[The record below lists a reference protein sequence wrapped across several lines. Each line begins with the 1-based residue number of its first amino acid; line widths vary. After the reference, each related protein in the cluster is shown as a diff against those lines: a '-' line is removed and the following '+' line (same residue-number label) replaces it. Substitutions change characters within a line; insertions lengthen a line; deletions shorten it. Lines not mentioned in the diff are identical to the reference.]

1 MDTDALSEA
10 FQDFEKKGKKE
21 ICPTLDQFLWHVAK
35 TGQPM
40 IPWSQFKT
48 YFLFK
53 LDKVMEDFHAS
64 SPEERDTHNPNLE
77 YIPFEDMKKRIL
89 KIVDGYNGIPFTI
102 QRLCELLTDPK
113 RNYTGTDKF
122 LRGLEKNVMVV
133 SYLHSMSE
141 KNGTSTVNRM
151 NGVMFL
157 GNSSLNS
164 DSSRSVNGPG
174 IPKTLN
180 RPKLS
185 SSSSLSTN
193 GLPEC
198 SGTKERDGITE
209 AEEHHLSDR
218 DTPPSEDEQK
228 QNYGI
233 KNKHLEEEEE
243 YDDSKQEPKKL
254 KTREREDES
263 SGDLAQENSAVTSR
277 SQEETCDPESDSETS
292 HDAPC
297 ISDSHEQS
305 SSHSQRPEKEGESSE
320 ASPATSVQSSVDQ
333 TEQAASSEAHS
344 TYQEDSAVVKSSSS
358 SSDADALSNEKALSG
373 SHSPQLS
380 TEVVAETRNNAET
393 AVEPGEQD

>member
-1 MDTDALSEA
+1 MSP
-10 FQDFEKKGKKE
+10 K
-21 ICPTLDQFLWHVAK
+21 LDNQYCLYLFR
-35 TGQPM
+35 